1 MKPARRAKTKKSTSG
16 GSKKK
21 ASEKAGAKGK
31 TTKKTV
37 SLKARRSGAKT
48 SAKTGGETKSAGKV
62 ARTKAPPRGT
72 GARSADVAA
81 PGAALDPA
89 NMTCTNGWQVTG
101 YYTPVEADFSGS
113 PETIRV
119 LGQGSLTFPSD
130 FLKAVRMEGW
140 GRTRSSWFLGFDRG
154 QYVSATSAESAL
166 AQPLRIGSLA
176 VDKREIPFGTT
187 VRITGLPAPWNNQ
200 VFVADDFGS
209 MINSKHVDVYCGEGA
224 SAHAE
229 TLRITADNL
238 RLCQG
243 KGNSPSNSGPTRS
256 T

>member
-1 MKPARRAKTKKSTSG
+1 MKSARRAKTKKSTGG

-21 ASEKAGAKGK
+21 ASRKAGAKGK

-37 SLKARRSGAKT
+37 SLEARRSGAK
-48 SAKTGGETKSAGKV
+48 TKSAGKV
-62 ARTKAPPRGT
+62 ARTKAPSRGT
-72 GARSADVAA
+72 GARLADVAA

-89 NMTCTNGWQVTG
+89 SMTCTNGWQVTG
-101 YYTPVEADFSGS
+101 YYTPLETDFSGS

-119 LGQGSLTFPSD
+119 LGQGSLTFASD

-154 QYVSATSAESAL
+154 QYVSANSAESAL

-200 VFVADDFGS
+200 VFVADDVGS

-243 KGNSPSNSGPTRS
+243 KANSPSKNGPTRS

>member
-1 MKPARRAKTKKSTSG
+1 MKSARRAKTKKSTSG

-21 ASEKAGAKGK
+21 ASKKAVARGK

-48 SAKTGGETKSAGKV
+48 KSTGKA
-62 ARTKAPPRGT
+62 APTKAPPRET
-72 GARSADVAA
+72 GARLADVAA
-81 PGAALDPA
+81 PRAALDPP

-101 YYTPVEADFSGS
+101 YYTPVETDFSGS

-140 GRTRSSWFLGFDRG
+140 GRTKSTWFLGFDRG
-154 QYVSATSAESAL
+154 QYVSANSAESAL
-166 AQPLRIGSLA
+166 GQPLAIGSLA
-176 VDKREIPFGTT
+176 VDKREIPFGTA
-187 VRITGLPAPWNNQ
+187 VHIPGLPAPWNNQ
-200 VFVADDFGS
+200 AFVADDIGA

-229 TLRITADNL
+229 TLRISADSL
-238 RLCQG
+238 RLCQSVA
-243 KGNSPSNSGPTRS
+243 KSPSKSWPTR
-256 T
+256 